1 MNNIERSKAPEF
13 KLIEKINIQKRVQ
26 YNLHGSIP
34 VFVVNAGTE
43 DIIRLEIVF
52 DAGAKYA
59 DHPLVASFTNL
70 MINEGT
76 KNRNSKELAEQFDF
90 YGAYVHLNSDR
101 DFAEVTL
108 YTLTKHLEN
117 TLELLSDILT
127 NPIFPEEEFS
137 VLLDNKKQKF
147 LIDEQKVKTLAA
159 KKFNEVVFGKGTVY
173 GRNTTITDFDSLS
186 LQQLKDYHTR
196 LFNNKNC
203 RVIIS
208 GKIDDSV
215 LAILEKSFQIN
226 NPLSAEEKGF
236 EFNGLYPDKVKK
248 HYVEKHDA
256 VQTAIRIGKPM
267 VNKHH
272 IDYPCLQI
280 LNTVL
285 GGYFGSRL
293 MMNLRED
300 KGFTYGIGSVVASLK
315 HTGYF
320 TTVCEVGV
328 ESTKEAVEQIYIEIL
343 RLINEPI
350 GEEELSRVRNYMMGE
365 FVRLFDGPFAQAEA
379 IRSVIDFNLDESY
392 YDRYLKV
399 LREITP
405 EELQQLAKKYLDP
418 DTMYEVIAGKN

>member
-1 MNNIERSKAPEF
+1 MNNIERSKMPGF

-43 DIIRLEIVF
+43 DIVRLEIVF
-52 DAGAKYA
+52 DAGAKYT

-76 KNRNSKELAEQFDF
+76 KNRSSKELAELFDF

-108 YTLTKHLEN
+108 YTLTKHLEK

-127 NPIFPEEEFS
+127 NPVFPNEELS

-159 KKFNEVVFGKGTVY
+159 KKFNEVVFGKETVY
-173 GRNTTITDFDSLS
+173 GRNASINDFDSLS
-186 LQQLKDYHTR
+186 VQQLKDYHAR
-196 LFNNKNC
+196 LYNSNNC

-208 GKIDDSV
+208 GKINDEV
-215 LAILEKSFQIN
+215 LTVLEKSLHFNKPSQT
-226 NPLSAEEKGF
+226 EKGF
-236 EFNGLYPDKVKK
+236 EFNGLYSDEVKK

-267 VNKHH
+267 VNKYHP
-272 IDYPCLQI
+272 DYPGLQI

-300 KGFTYGIGSVVASLK
+300 KGFTYGIGSVTASLK

-320 TTVCEVGV
+320 TTVCEVGA

-350 GEEELSRVRNYMMGE
+350 EDDELSRVRNYMMGE

-379 IRSVIDFNLDESY
+379 IRSVIDFGLDETY

-405 EELQQLAKKYLDP
+405 DELKRLAKEYLDP
-418 DTMYEVIAGKN
+418 ESMYEIIAGKN